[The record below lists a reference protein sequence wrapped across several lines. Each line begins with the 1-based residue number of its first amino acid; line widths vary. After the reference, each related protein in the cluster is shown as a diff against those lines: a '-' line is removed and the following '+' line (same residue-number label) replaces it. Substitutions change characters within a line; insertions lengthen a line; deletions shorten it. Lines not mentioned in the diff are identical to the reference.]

1 MLYLLAIFLPPVA
14 VLLAG
19 RPGSALLNL
28 ILCLLFYI
36 PGVIHAMLVIHD
48 AKAEKRNEKLIR
60 VMQEQK
66 KAQ

>member
-1 MLYLLAIFLPPVA
+1 MLYLLAFFLPPVA

-19 RPGSALLNL
+19 RPGSAFLNF
-28 ILCLLFYI
+28 ILCLLLYI

-48 AKAEKRNEKLIR
+48 AKVEKRNEKLIR
-60 VMQEQK
+60 AMQKQN